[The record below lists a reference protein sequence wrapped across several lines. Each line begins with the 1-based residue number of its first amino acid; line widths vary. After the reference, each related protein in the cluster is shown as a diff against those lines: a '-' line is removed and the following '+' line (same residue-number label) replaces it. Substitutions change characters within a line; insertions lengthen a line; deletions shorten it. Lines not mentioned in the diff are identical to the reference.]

1 MNMSDLN
8 VTTAPKTATFQ
19 MRINPEIKA
28 AVERIYARSGLT
40 MTEAINVFLQR
51 TLTDEEMPVELS
63 PRYRDRLRS
72 AAMLM
77 LTEDLDRRM
86 EANRDG
92 RNLIPEEDVLRELGV
107 AE

>member
-1 MNMSDLN
+1 MNMTDLN

-28 AVERIYARSGLT
+28 ELERIYARSGLT

-63 PRYRDRLRS
+63 PRYRDRLHS
-72 AAMLM
+72 AMLRL
-77 LTEDLDRRM
+77 LTEDLDRRV